1 MEAKGYVNWLVT
13 ILAMM
18 TTTVFT
24 ASGCQPQATPTPD
37 HAEHVEHEH
46 EMPELSA
53 VTLGEGARLQI
64 VATTSI
70 VADVVANVG
79 GDLIDLTALMPVGA
93 DPHSFEPTPQDVAAL
108 NDAHVVFI
116 NGAGLEKSLE
126 PLLESAE
133 AADEVV
139 PMSHGIEL
147 LEFEDER
154 EHEGEHNHGADP
166 HTWTDPNL
174 VTVWTHTIEQALSAL
189 DPANVERYE
198 ANAEAYEAE
207 LKKLDTWIR
216 EQVILISEVERRSIT
231 DHSIF
236 GYFAERY
243 GFTQVGTIDPGYS
256 TLAEPSA
263 KELADLESTIRE
275 LGVRAVFV
283 GKTVNP
289 SLAETVAQDTGTQ
302 LVFLYTGSLS
312 KEGGEAAIYL
322 DYMRYNVNAIV
333 SALK

>member
-1 MEAKGYVNWLVT
+1 METKGYTNWLLT
-13 ILAMM
+13 ILVMM
-18 TTTVFT
+18 TVTALT
-24 ASGCQPQATPTPD
+24 ASGCQPRGMPTPN
-37 HAEHVEHEH
+37 HAAHVEHEH

-53 VTLGEGARLQI
+53 VTLGEGERLQI

-79 GDLIDLTALMPVGA
+79 GDLIDLTALMPIGA

-108 NDAHVVFI
+108 NDAHGVFI

-133 AADEVV
+133 AADKVI

-147 LEFEDER
+147 LEFEG
-154 EHEGEHNHGADP
+154 EHEGEGEHHHGADP

-174 VTVWTHTIEQALSAL
+174 VMVWTYTIEQALSAL
-189 DPANVERYE
+189 DPANAGRYE
-198 ANAEAYEAE
+198 ANAKAYETE
-207 LKKLDTWIR
+207 LKKLDTWVR
-216 EQVILISEVERRSIT
+216 EQVSLIPEAERRIIT
-231 DHSIF
+231 DHNIF

-243 GFTQVGTIDPGYS
+243 GFTQVGTIAPGYS

-312 KEGGEAAIYL
+312 KEDGEAATYL